1 MNYEDGTV
9 IGAQTHVAGSLR
21 GDEDLKVLGRVD
33 GNIHSGRGLTV
44 EASGVVV
51 AETVEVGS
59 AIVHGT
65 VVGNISASELVHIC
79 EGGRVVGDLQ
89 APRVI
94 LAEGA
99 LFRGMIDMGP
109 VDEGL
114 AELLGEAAAT
124 RTVAQPG
131 RPRPAAMRTPEPE
144 LEDFEEPATKQLRP
158 APRPAR
164 PPRRVEKAPAPQA
177 RKPAARG
184 NALEKAASAAA
195 QAARAVKQE
204 APPAPKRARG
214 KKAPTKKPATTKKP
228 AKAGKAPKP
237 PTTAGRKTRAK
248 RK

>member
-1 MNYEDGTV
+1 MNDENGTV
-9 IGAQTHVAGSLR
+9 IGAQTRVAGHLR
-21 GDEDLKVLGRVD
+21 GDEDLTVHGRVD

-65 VVGNISASELVHIC
+65 VVGSITASELVHIC

-109 VDEGL
+109 VEEGL
-114 AELLGEAAAT
+114 EELLGAT
-124 RTVAQPG
+124 TMPAPTPAQ
-131 RPRPAAMRTPEPE
+131 RPTRPARPQRAGAEKLDEP
-144 LEDFEEPATKQLRP
+144 PTKPLRP
-158 APRPAR
+158 APRKAAR
-164 PPRRVEKAPAPQA
+164 PPRRIEKAPTPQA
-177 RKPAARG
+177 RRPAARS

-195 QAARAVKQE
+195 QAVARAVKQD
-204 APPAPKRARG
+204 PPQAKRARDKG
-214 KKAPTKKPATTKKP
+214 ASTKATPKKKSTKQS
-228 AKAGKAPKP
+228 APKP

-248 RK
+248 RKS

>member
-1 MNYEDGTV
+1 MNYENGTV

-21 GDEDLKVLGRVD
+21 GDEDLTVLGRVD
-33 GNIHSGRGLTV
+33 GNIQSGRGLTV
-44 EASGVVV
+44 EASGVIV

-59 AIVHGT
+59 AIIHGT

-114 AELLGEAAAT
+114 TELLGEATAPA
-124 RTVAQPG
+124 
-131 RPRPAAMRTPEPE
+131 PRSRPEPAE
-144 LEDFEEPATKQLRP
+144 SFEEPQTKPLRP

-164 PPRRVEKAPAPQA
+164 PPRRVEKAPEPQA
-177 RKPAARG
+177 RKPAARAD
-184 NALEKAASAAA
+184 ALEKAASAAA
-195 QAARAVKQE
+195 QAVARKVKQDP
-204 APPAPKRARG
+204 PPAERTRSKGA
-214 KKAPTKKPATTKKP
+214 TSKKPPVKKS
-228 AKAGKAPKP
+228 GKAPKP